1 MQLAPI
7 LLFVYNRHSH
17 TRQTIEALLSN
28 PLAKDSEIFIYS
40 DAPKDQKAQ
49 EKVQEVREYIH
60 SITGFKHI
68 TIIERERNF
77 GLAENIIDGVTTI
90 INHYDKIIVLE
101 DDLLVS
107 SHFLEY
113 MNDNLELYKDDKEV
127 ACITAFNFPLPYPTD
142 FQANTFFIKGA
153 DCWTWATWKRAWDKF
168 EKDGKKLLSQIQD
181 KNLQKEFDI
190 NGSYPYTQ
198 MLQNQIEGKNN
209 SWAIRWYASAFLENM
224 LCLYPKDSLVE
235 NIGYDGTHFKNAQKD
250 DFFGRISKN
259 YIAPSK
265 IPLQENPIAKH
276 ALYLFFKTQNSLRRR
291 IAKKLKGY
299 VSKISTFIKEKKC
312 LNN

>member
-7 LLFVYNRHSH
+7 LLFVYNRPSH

-28 PLAKDSEIFIYS
+28 PLAKESEIFIYS
-40 DAPKDQKAQ
+40 DAPKSQEAQ

-60 SITGFKHI
+60 SIAGFKNI

-90 INHYDKIIVLE
+90 IDQYDKAIVLE

-107 SHFLEY
+107 PFFLEY
-113 MNDNLELYKDDKEV
+113 MNTNLELYKDDKEV
-127 ACITAFNFPLPYPTD
+127 ACITAFNFPLSYPTD
-142 FQANTFFIKGA
+142 FKDNTFFIKGA

-168 EKDGKKLLSQIQD
+168 ERDGKKLLSQIQD

-190 NGSYPYTQ
+190 NDSYPYTK
-198 MLQNQIEGKNN
+198 MLQSQIEGKNN

-224 LCLYPKDSLVE
+224 LCLYPKESLVE

-250 DFFGRISKN
+250 DFFGQISKN
-259 YIAPSK
+259 YTAPSK
-265 IPLQENPIAKH
+265 IPLQENPITKH
-276 ALYLFFKTQNSLRRR
+276 LLCLFFKTQNSLWHR
-291 IAKKLKGY
+291 IIKKLKR
-299 VSKISTFIKEKKC
+299 IFQ
-312 LNN
+312 